1 MNVDRQIKHP
11 TPTIL
16 LLRRS
21 LGKSSSQ
28 ASRGIAVVSYFSGSS
43 FLVLQRDRC
52 ERASERVIG
61 GDRGKRQQLCLLVMG
76 CGLGPGTCSRVHSD
90 TKDTFTSQLIFATT
104 GSATMWIS
112 RWMAQCI
119 RVCLTSS
126 TTAAPVSSGMFP
138 SALSVLWST
147 SRWVKITKPCSQ
159 P

>member
-1 MNVDRQIKHP
+1 MNVHRQIKHP

-16 LLRRS
+16 LLRRALCEEGHAKRLAELQFFLILLPPPFS
-21 LGKSSSQ
+21 FCSEIV
-28 ASRGIAVVSYFSGSS
+28 AS
-43 FLVLQRDRC
+43 
-52 ERASERVIG
+52 ERASEEG

-90 TKDTFTSQLIFATT
+90 TKDTFTSQLIFVTT

-147 SRWVKITKPCSQ
+147 SRWVKIPKPCSQ

>member
-1 MNVDRQIKHP
+1 MNVHRQIKHP

-21 LGKSSSQ
+21 LR
-28 ASRGIAVVSYFSGSS
+28 RGSCQSVWRNCSS
-43 FLVLQRDRC
+43 FLFFCLVSRFAAKSLRAS
-52 ERASERVIG
+52 ERASEEG

-104 GSATMWIS
+104 GSATTWIS

-126 TTAAPVSSGMFP
+126 TTAAPVSSGMLP
-138 SALSVLWST
+138 SAPSVSWST
-147 SRWVKITKPCSQ
+147 SRWVRIPKPCPQ